1 MSANAVMVTA
11 GYYALKFIQEYQ
23 AVEKAAAYADRLT
36 QALNDLFA
44 TRKDLPFFAYN
55 IQSIIHVE
63 TSCYNGISVVEN
75 PAARFSEVVERYTVL
90 QTYALALMTQGILP
104 LGDRFYCCLQH
115 NEASMQKTLNAWE
128 YVLSLI
134 PAS

>member
-11 GYYALKFIQEYQ
+11 GYYALKFLQEYQ

-44 TRKDLPFFAYN
+44 TRKDLPFFANN

-75 PAARFSEVVERYTVL
+75 PAARFPEVVERYTVL
-90 QTYALALMTQGILP
+90 QTYALALMT
-104 LGDRFYCCLQH
+104 RVSCRSATVFYCCLQH
-115 NEASMQKTLNAWE
+115 SETSMQKTLNAWDR
-128 YVLSLI
+128 S
-134 PAS
+134 SCR